1 LISIESQKETTMET
15 NDTATTEYKPRDYSL
30 ERWIVRLLLLLFFL
44 PFVAQAQE
52 TTTLANNEG
61 AGLLLKTATP
71 GTYAIVPAVKS
82 EVRITVTGPIVRTT
96 VTQTFHNSTGRC
108 VEGLYVYPLPELGA
122 VDTLKMTIGSRVIVG
137 EIREREQARK
147 EYEQAKSEG
156 RKAALVEQQRPNVFT
171 TSVSSVMPDEDAIIE
186 IAYQETA
193 RYENGE
199 YRLRFPMVVA
209 PRYTPARTFAASVAA
224 KLPFTPQSS
233 SNNNG
238 GTIALSV
245 DLQPGYSVRN
255 IVSAQAKSET
265 LGNRHYRVT
274 ADSSTLN
281 AEHDFELSWQPDLGA
296 NPDATVLT
304 EKLGEDTYALIMVTP
319 PARSAVR
326 LPRETI
332 FIIDSSGSMEGAS
345 MQQAKAALLLALDDL
360 KSGDKFNII
369 DFDSTARPLFNDSK
383 FADASSIG
391 TAKEFVEKITADGG
405 TEMRSALQLA
415 MPEHPTT
422 PSGTVRQVIFM
433 TDGQVSNEQELF
445 SFIHAR
451 LGESRLFTVGIGA
464 APNSHFMR
472 NAARFGRGT
481 FTYIGDVQQVQERMS
496 ELFAKLDAPVMT
508 SIAVHSSASI
518 AESWPERIPDLYRGE
533 PLVVAMRV
541 SAATANAK
549 VTLHGNIG
557 NEKWSK
563 ELTLPTAGSNDGIAR
578 LWGREKIESL
588 MDHITDGNDP
598 KNVEAAVIEV
608 ALQHHLVSQYTSL
621 VAIDQTPQGLNA
633 SCKAEPL
640 PMGNSPDHDDPGT
653 LPQTATPA
661 AMLLMIGGAIA
672 GLALIALRFTK

>member
-1 LISIESQKETTMET
+1 MET
-15 NDTATTEYKPRDYSL
+15 NATATTEYKPRDYRL
-30 ERWIVRLLLLLFFL
+30 ERWIVMLLSLLFFL
-44 PFVAQAQE
+44 PFVADAQE
-52 TTTLANNEG
+52 TTTLDQQEG
-61 AGLLLKTATP
+61 AGLLLKTAKP
-71 GTYAIVPAVKS
+71 GVYAISPAVKS
-82 EVRITVTGPIVRTT
+82 EVSITVTGPIVRTT
-96 VTQTFHNSTGRC
+96 VKQTFHNTTGRC
-108 VEGLYVYPLPELGA
+108 VEGMYVYSLPELSA
-122 VDTLKMTIGSRVIVG
+122 VDMLKMTIGSRVIVG

-147 EYEQAKSEG
+147 EFEQAKSEG
-156 RKAALVEQQRPNVFT
+156 RKAALVEQQRPNAFT
-171 TSVSSVMPDEDAIIE
+171 TSVSSVMPDEDAVIE
-186 IAYQETA
+186 IAYQEMA
-193 RYENGE
+193 RYDNGE

-224 KLPFTPQSS
+224 KLPFTPSG

-255 IVSAQAKSET
+255 IASAQQVKSQT
-265 LGNRHYRVT
+265 LRNRHYRVT
-274 ADSSTLN
+274 ADSSTL
-281 AEHDFELSWQPDLGA
+281 ESGHDLELSWQPDLGT

-304 EKLGEDTYALIMVTP
+304 EKLGEETYALIMVTP
-319 PARSAVR
+319 PAHSAVR

-369 DFDSTARPLFNDSK
+369 DFDSTARPLFSDSK
-383 FADASSIG
+383 FADASSIAQ
-391 TAKEFVEKITADGG
+391 AKEFVDTIKADGG
-405 TEMRSALQLA
+405 TEMLAALQLA
-415 MPEHPTT
+415 IPERPST

-445 SFIHAR
+445 TFIHSR

-508 SIAVHSSASI
+508 SINVHSSDAT
-518 AESWPERIPDLYRGE
+518 AESWPERVPDLYRGE

-541 SAATANAK
+541 HDTNAK
-549 VTLHGNIG
+549 ITLHGSIG
-557 NEKWSK
+557 NDPWTK
-563 ELTLPTAGSNDGIAR
+563 ELTLPAPGTSEGIAR

-588 MDHITDGNDP
+588 MDHITGGDDP
-598 KNVEAAVIEV
+598 HGVEAAVIAV

-621 VAIDQTPQGLNA
+621 VAIDQTPQGLN
-633 SCKAEPL
+633 P
-640 PMGNSPDHDDPGT
+640 
-653 LPQTATPA
+653 
-661 AMLLMIGGAIA
+661 
-672 GLALIALRFTK
+672 

>member
-1 LISIESQKETTMET
+1 MET

-30 ERWIVRLLLLLFFL
+30 ERWIVRLLLLLFLL

-96 VTQTFHNSTGRC
+96 VTQTFHNTTGRC
-108 VEGLYVYPLPELGA
+108 VEGLYFYPLPELSA
-122 VDTLKMTIGSRVIVG
+122 VDSLKMTIGSRVIVG
-137 EIREREQARK
+137 EIREHEQARK
-147 EYEQAKSEG
+147 EYQQAKSEG
-156 RKAALVEQQRPNVFT
+156 RKAALVEQQRPNAFS
-171 TSVSSVMPDEDAIIE
+171 TSVSSVMPDEDVVIE
-186 IAYQETA
+186 IAYQEMA

-209 PRYTPARTFAASVAA
+209 KRYSPIQTTPNIIEKAVPLCCTEASHV
-224 KLPFTPQSS
+224 
-233 SNNNG
+233 
-238 GTIALSV
+238 ALSV

-265 LGNRHYRVT
+265 LGHRHYRVT

-281 AEHDFELSWQPDLGA
+281 AEHDFELSWQPDLGT

-304 EKLGEDTYALIMVTP
+304 EKLGDDTYALIMVTP

-369 DFDSTARPLFNDSK
+369 DFDSTARPLFTDSK

-508 SIAVHSSASI
+508 SIQVHSSDSI

-541 SAATANAK
+541 HDANAK
-549 VTLHGNIG
+549 ITLHGSIG

-563 ELTLPTAGSNDGIAR
+563 ELTLPAAGGSEGIAR

-588 MDHITDGNDP
+588 MDHITDGSDP

-640 PMGNSPDHDDPGT
+640 PTGNSPDHDDPGT

-661 AMLLMIGGAIA
+661 GLLLIIGASLVA
-672 GLALIALRFTK
+672 VALIAMRFVK